1 MKKLTVSIIAL
12 GSLTATGLV
21 TPAFSAEQYTF
32 AVGSLGGT
40 FGRLGAG
47 LAENFNKHAKD
58 MKLSVI
64 PGGGRANPKMI
75 GSGKAD
81 IGFSFANLSKNAL
94 KGQSPYGKKF
104 SNLRMVGTFYY
115 SCYHMYSAAELVD
128 GGIKTFDDF
137 VKSKKP
143 LNISVGKRGS
153 STEYITGLM
162 VKHNGSSY
170 EDLKKR
176 GFKLVF
182 AGVGA
187 SARQLSSRSLD
198 FYNHNSGIPNAKGI
212 EAHLSRPLKFMTLSK
227 STCKMLIEAGFNDC
241 EIPGGIYKGAPNAT
255 PSVGTS
261 GVVIATDKTP
271 DKLVYN
277 LLKISNEHVKTLHNV
292 HKIFKRWSMKKS
304 ATDHNFPFHPAA
316 AKYYKEQG
324 VLK

>member
-1 MKKLTVSIIAL
+1 MKRLAISFIAL
-12 GSLTATGLV
+12 GGLAATSFS
-21 TPAFSAEQYTF
+21 TPAISAEQYTF

-47 LAENFNKHAKD
+47 LAENFNNHAKGI
-58 MKLSVI
+58 KLSVI

-104 SNLRMVGTFYY
+104 SNLRMIGTFYY

-170 EDLKKR
+170 DDLKKR

-212 EAHLSRPLKFMTLSK
+212 EAHLSRPLKFMTLSE
-227 STCKMLIEAGFNDC
+227 STRKMLLNAGFNDC
-241 EIPGGIYKGAPNAT
+241 VIPGGIYKGAPKDT

-261 GVVIATDKTP
+261 GVVIGTDKTP

-277 LLKISNEHVKTLHNV
+277 LLKISWDHVKTLHNV
-292 HKIFKRWSMKKS
+292 HKIFKRWSLKKA
-304 ATDHNFPFHPAA
+304 ATKHGFPFHPAA
-316 AKYYKEQG
+316 EKFYKEKG
-324 VLK
+324 VL